1 MILLSPC
8 RCGLQIISNQSSV
21 MNSRRL
27 IPDMSPPPR
36 ARCAPLMI
44 SAGVGTAGRTV
55 CRIFSLPQHLASI
68 FLPRKSRPSGR
79 SYYMSWCEAKLAIAG
94 RNSMTYAREPVLQ
107 PVPIESLRPTQ
118 ITVGM
123 HEVEEK
129 RKRLRK
135 QKTQKIGSFIGR
147 HMIPVVLGPKKRHY
161 VTDHH
166 HLSLALHKEG
176 FRDVLVT
183 VVLDLSALDLDA
195 FWTVLDHKS
204 LVYPFDAQGRRRD
217 FADIPK
223 TVMQLKD
230 DPFRSLAGE
239 LRRAGGFAK
248 DTTPFSEFL
257 WADFFRRKIKRKAV
271 EADFDAAMERA
282 LRLAKSEEAEY
293 LPGWCGPKADA

>member
-1 MILLSPC
+1 
-8 RCGLQIISNQSSV
+8 
-21 MNSRRL
+21 
-27 IPDMSPPPR
+27 MSY
-36 ARCAPLMI
+36 
-44 SAGVGTAGRTV
+44 V
-55 CRIFSLPQHLASI
+55 
-68 FLPRKSRPSGR
+68 
-79 SYYMSWCEAKLAIAG
+79 
-94 RNSMTYAREPVLQ
+94 REPVLQ

-123 HEVEEK
+123 REVEEK

-135 QKTQKIGSFIGR
+135 QKPQKIGSFIGH

-161 VTDHH
+161 VIDHH

-176 FRDVLVT
+176 LRDVLVT

-239 LRRAGGFAK
+239 RRRAGGFAK
-248 DTTPFSEFL
+248 DHPVQRVSVGGFFPPQDQEEGGRSG
-257 WADFFRRKIKRKAV
+257 FFRRDGAGAAPGEKRRGGISAGLV
-271 EADFDAAMERA
+271 RPQGRRAIAA
-282 LRLAKSEEAEY
+282 
-293 LPGWCGPKADA
+293 

>member
-1 MILLSPC
+1 
-8 RCGLQIISNQSSV
+8 
-21 MNSRRL
+21 
-27 IPDMSPPPR
+27 
-36 ARCAPLMI
+36 
-44 SAGVGTAGRTV
+44 
-55 CRIFSLPQHLASI
+55 
-68 FLPRKSRPSGR
+68 
-79 SYYMSWCEAKLAIAG
+79 
-94 RNSMTYAREPVLQ
+94 MTYAREPVLQ

-123 HEVEEK
+123 REVEEK

-135 QKTQKIGSFIGR
+135 QKPQKIGSFIGR

-161 VTDHH
+161 VIDHH

-176 FRDVLVT
+176 LRDVLVT
-183 VVLDLSALDLDA
+183 VVLDLSALDLDV

-257 WADFFRRKIKRKAV
+257 WADFFRRKIKRKATLPARWNGRCAWRKA
-271 EADFDAAMERA
+271 ERRNICRAGAAPRPMRDRGRPA
-282 LRLAKSEEAEY
+282 RRRGVRIGCHSAGHAGACRSHGRTNRPTHPSLSAHQCCLLLNGLANMS
-293 LPGWCGPKADA
+293 